1 MKVPVVKLP
10 METMRKQRR
19 RRKRIESAK
28 AVSMAILAAA
38 ITGALVQIAYEL
50 ADRIHHKLTGR

>member
-1 MKVPVVKLP
+1 

-50 ADRIHHKLTGR
+50 ADRINHKLTGR

>member
-1 MKVPVVKLP
+1 